1 MSEQFYAS
9 LVRRLAELE
18 GQGRL
23 RSLCNSDYGV
33 PEMTFDG
40 VPYLNFSANDYLGL
54 ANDAL
59 LAGEFL
65 DRVQDRR
72 FGSSGSRL
80 MTGNATAYG
89 DFEDELQQ
97 TYGRAALVFGSGY
110 HANTGI
116 LPALAGPDDLVLADR
131 LVHASIIDGVLAG
144 KADFQRYRHN
154 DYAHLET
161 LLAKNRTQYR
171 NVWIVS
177 ESIFSMD
184 GDRADLVRLAGLKD
198 RYDALLY
205 IDEAHS
211 IGTDGADGLG
221 MCRQAGVLNRTD
233 VAVFP
238 MGKAMAS
245 HGAFI
250 LCRKEMKDF
259 LVNTSR
265 PLIFSTALPP
275 VCVAWSAF
283 VFCRMQAMNGRRARL
298 GENTARVRK
307 ELQEMGFD
315 VLGDSHIVPVVFGE
329 DRAALQAAGRLRE
342 QGIWATAIRPP
353 TVPRGQARIRLSL
366 SSVFSPQQ
374 VRRVV
379 QAFKVLRK

>member
-65 DRVQDRR
+65 DRVQGQR

-97 TYGRAALVFGSGY
+97 TYGRPALVFGSGY

-116 LPALAGPDDLVLADR
+116 LPTLAGPDDLVLADR

-161 LLAKNRTQYR
+161 LLAKNRAQYR